1 MLVSFWDTVADFQVL
16 FQGVQV
22 HIRIGNGRVNSPQKS
37 AEFQWCQKGWLGA
50 WTKSVV
56 EMIGILWD
64 RKYICAQPNV
74 TTSHDSL
81 EAGDVMRSLVT
92 NWWMVLYPKVSMALM
107 SQEISFCNL
116 SFTQELLLSLHTS
129 VNCKPKSKEET
140 ILLRIISSNSIE
152 LHLNFVTD
160 V

>member
-1 MLVSFWDTVADFQVL
+1 
-16 FQGVQV
+16 
-22 HIRIGNGRVNSPQKS
+22 
-37 AEFQWCQKGWLGA
+37 
-50 WTKSVV
+50 
-56 EMIGILWD
+56 MI
-64 RKYICAQPNV
+64 
-74 TTSHDSL
+74 
-81 EAGDVMRSLVT
+81 AG
-92 NWWMVLYPKVSMALM
+92 MALM
-107 SQEISFCNL
+107 SQEILFCSL